1 MTARVVKKFADIES
15 QLKIQKDRQ
24 LEITDID
31 RFRECLL
38 SYNYFELINGFE
50 TLLLIDK
57 NDKSKGYVVGTKDID
72 FFSLYDFDAR
82 LNVEV
87 MKSLMAFERKL
98 KSRIAYH
105 FCELYCK
112 VPEATMN
119 YLDKNF
125 YRCPKVTSYSGKYFS
140 DQFNHNSFVFFAK
153 YDDRGN
159 KSSSGTKSY
168 IETKHRIEY
177 IKTYSQPPLWVIIKQ
192 LMFNDLYVLTGLLD
206 KPVISAV
213 LKSFGLRISDRDY
226 LLNSLDLF
234 KQLRN
239 HCAHFELVNR
249 FRSHSNLR
257 LNVICNKV
265 KIVPKRNSQG
275 VKTRVDLYDTIQVL
289 SQFTDTKNIYSHVTS
304 FFDQNSMTNK
314 DFLNDRLIERMGG
327 CCVENWRKD

>member
-1 MTARVVKKFADIES
+1 MTVRVVKKFADIES
-15 QLKIQKDRQ
+15 QLKIQEDRQ
-24 LEITDID
+24 LEISDIC
-31 RFRECLL
+31 RFKECLL

-57 NDKSKGYVVGTKDID
+57 NDKSKGYVVGTRDVD
-72 FFSLYDFDAR
+72 FFNLYDFDAR

-98 KSRIAYH
+98 KSRISYH
-105 FCELYCK
+105 FCELYCN

-119 YLDKNF
+119 YLDKKF
-125 YRCPKVTSYSGKYFS
+125 YRCPEVTSYSGKYFRE
-140 DQFNHNSFVFFAK
+140 QFNQNSFVLFAK
-153 YDDRGN
+153 YDDKGN
-159 KSSSGTKSY
+159 RSLSGTKSY

-177 IKTYSQPPLWVIIKQ
+177 ISTYSQPPLWVIIKQ

-206 KPVISAV
+206 KPVITAV
-213 LKSFGLRISDRDY
+213 LKSFGLNNGDRDY

-265 KIVPKRNSQG
+265 KIVPKRNSHG
-275 VKTRVDLYDTIQVL
+275 AKTRVDLYDTIQVL
-289 SQFTDTKNIYSHVTS
+289 SQFTDTKNIYSHVTC
-304 FFDQNSMTNK
+304 FLEQNSMSNK
-314 DFLNDRLIERMGG
+314 VFLNNRLIERIGG
-327 CCVENWRKD
+327 GCVENWSKD